1 MTVFNKVCSGLVIS
15 TLSLSLYAAQPGST
29 ETETPDQTP
38 VESQVDLADTRE
50 VIQVLYV
57 SNAAEIKVADLVRE
71 RNPDEDLRRFADE
84 LARDHALL
92 NSMLEALAN
101 IKSISLEQGEMEE
114 SAQLAGSKLDQ
125 ELQALA
131 AKPQAEFRSA
141 FLEAAIREHQKTLDF
156 YSQIEQGNSDDA
168 LKATIVIARQ
178 LVEKHLADAQKLQ
191 AESQE
196 PQQPGTEPEQPIE

>member
-1 MTVFNKVCSGLVIS
+1 MTVFNKVCTGLVIS

-101 IKSISLEQGEMEE
+101 IKSISLEQAEMEE

-141 FLEAAIREHQKTLDF
+141 FLDAAIMEHQQTLDF